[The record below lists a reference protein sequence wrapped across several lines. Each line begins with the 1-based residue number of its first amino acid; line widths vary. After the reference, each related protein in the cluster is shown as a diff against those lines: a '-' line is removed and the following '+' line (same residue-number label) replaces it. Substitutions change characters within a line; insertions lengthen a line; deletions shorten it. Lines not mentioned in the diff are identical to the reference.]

1 MKKIII
7 FEFLTSNQI
16 QNTKNSLLDQGIKMV
31 DKLSDYFA
39 SSKNVQ
45 EIIVL
50 RNKDIKTKIKS
61 KINYLFLKKKKLV
74 NCFEKFKY

>member
-61 KINYLFLKKKKLV
+61 KINYLFLKKKTG
-74 NCFEKFKY
+74 